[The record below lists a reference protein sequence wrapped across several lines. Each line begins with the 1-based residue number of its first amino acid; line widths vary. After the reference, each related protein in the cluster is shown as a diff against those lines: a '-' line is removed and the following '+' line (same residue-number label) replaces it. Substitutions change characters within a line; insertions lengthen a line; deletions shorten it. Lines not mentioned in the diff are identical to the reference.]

1 MSRNEPLNL
10 NPRPQTLN
18 AQPQMLNPHRMR
30 HQVRTMKEA
39 NKAAAGTHSKE
50 ELDGAVAK
58 LKVLLLTFRV

>member
-1 MSRNEPLNL
+1 
-10 NPRPQTLN
+10 
-18 AQPQMLNPHRMR
+18 MLNPHRMR

-50 ELDGAVAK
+50 ELDAAVAK